1 MDELTSVFIQEG
13 REQLQAM
20 ESGLLELEQQ
30 PDDHDN
36 INGIFRAAHT
46 VKGASG
52 VIECHYIEAF
62 MHKVENVLDRL
73 RNGEIAVSDRKSVV

>member
-20 ESGLLELEQQ
+20 ETGLLELEQQ
-30 PDDHDN
+30 PDNHDV

-46 VKGASG
+46 IKGASG
-52 VIECHYIEAF
+52 VIECHFIEQF
-62 MHKVENVLDRL
+62 MHKVENILDRL
-73 RNGEIAVSDRKSVV
+73 R

>member
-20 ESGLLELEQQ
+20 ETGLLDLEQQ
-30 PDDHDN
+30 PDNHDN

-46 VKGASG
+46 IKGRPVSLNAITSKPSCTRSRTCSIACVTARSG
-52 VIECHYIEAF
+52 F
-62 MHKVENVLDRL
+62 RTN
-73 RNGEIAVSDRKSVV
+73 

>member
-20 ESGLLELEQQ
+20 EDGLLQLEQQ
-30 PDDHDN
+30 PDNHDN
-36 INGIFRAAHT
+36 INSIFRAAHT

-52 VIECHYIEAF
+52 VIECHFIEAF
-62 MHKVENVLDRL
+62 THKAENVLDRL
-73 RNGEIAVSDRKSVV
+73 RNGEIQVSRACSQ